1 MMDEIPDVQWQA
13 ILQNDAAY
21 DHQFYYAVKTTGI
34 FCRPSCKSKP
44 PNKDNVS
51 VFRNAAEALNA
62 GYRPCKRC
70 KPTGQRLPDAEWAD
84 QISRFIEE
92 NYQHPISLQMIADTC
107 HGSPYHLHRIY
118 KRVMGITPGEYVQ
131 RTRLEKAK
139 ESLRKSDIAIS
150 TIAGRVGMP
159 NIPYFVTWFKKST
172 GFTPAAY
179 RESYRNP
186 LKEEV

>member
-1 MMDEIPDVQWQA
+1 MKEQIPNDKWQA
-13 ILQNDAAY
+13 ILHNDATY

-44 PNKDNVS
+44 PNRDNVS
-51 VFRNAAEALNA
+51 VFQHAEEAMAA

-70 KPTGQRLPDAEWAD
+70 KPTGQRLPDAEWAE
-84 QISRFIEE
+84 QISRFIDG
-92 NYQHPISLQMIADTC
+92 NFHHPLSLQMIADTC

-118 KRVMGITPGEYVQ
+118 KRVTGVTPAEYIQ
-131 RTRLEKAK
+131 HKRLEKAK
-139 ESLRKSDIAIS
+139 ESLRKSNTAIS

-172 GFTPAAY
+172 GVTPAAY
-179 RESYRNP
+179 RASYRDH